1 MFGTVGKNE
10 SIIEI
15 ESEIGTLIKEY
26 LQEQENINE

>member
-10 SIIEI
+10 SIIER
-15 ESEIGTLIKEY
+15 EIGTLIKEY